1 MKQQVYEVIRQDGT
15 IVKIARFAKTKF
27 LGVQSLVL
35 YLRFLNDVIGVKNR
49 YTHIIFNRRKYILG
63 DL

>member
-35 YLRFLNDVIGVKNR
+35 YLRFLNNIIGVKNK
-49 YTHIIFNRRKYILG
+49 YTHIIFNRRKYSLG

>member
-1 MKQQVYEVIRQDGT
+1 MKQQVYEVLRKDGT
-15 IVKIARFAKTKF
+15 KEKICRIAETKF

-35 YLRFLNDVIGVKNR
+35 YLRFLNDIVGVKNR
-49 YTHIIFNRRKYILG
+49 YTHIVFNRRKYILG